1 MQSMRKLTASIMMVL
16 LVSAVVA
23 VAGCGN
29 GEESNMSVSTTREA
43 TTDAPEEAPEEPPPA
58 EEFVQ
63 EQSAFRSCINFV
75 RIEPANN
82 QLVTTPVD
90 TVTAYFSHDLGG
102 GSFIEVTRDGIS
114 VVDGPM
120 VIGPDLRSVS
130 VKVKAD
136 RTGNYKVAFTP
147 YFPSGYYETGK
158 SGFSVKLDPS

>member
-1 MQSMRKLTASIMMVL
+1 MRMITALILTVL
-16 LVSAVVA
+16 LISAAIA

-29 GEESNMSVSTTREA
+29 GEGPVTSVTETREETA
-43 TTDAPEEAPEEPPPA
+43 GPSEEIPEVPPPA

-63 EQSAFRSCINFV
+63 EQFAFRSCINFV
-75 RIEPANN
+75 RVEPANN
-82 QLVTTPVD
+82 QLLTTPVD

-136 RTGNYKVAFTP
+136 RTGNYRVAFTP
-147 YFPSGYYETGK
+147 YYPSGYYETGK
-158 SGFSVKLDPS
+158 SGFSVKLGP